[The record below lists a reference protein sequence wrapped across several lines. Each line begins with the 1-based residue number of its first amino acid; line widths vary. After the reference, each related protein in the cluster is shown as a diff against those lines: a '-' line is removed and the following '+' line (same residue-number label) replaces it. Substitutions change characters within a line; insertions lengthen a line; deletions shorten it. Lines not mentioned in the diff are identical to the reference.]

1 MHGAASE
8 VPRENFVK
16 NVGVV
21 APHAHID
28 PDVNRQWE
36 SECLL

>member
-16 NVGVV
+16 NVALV
-21 APHAHID
+21 APQPRIGQEF
-28 PDVNRQWE
+28 NRVWE
-36 SECLL
+36 SEFLL